1 MLIIFTEKAIIF
13 YYVIDP
19 NKIRTAKNKIDT
31 GYLNGIQYGKT
42 ENVFKILTKDTG
54 YLNGIHGEKK
64 NVFKI
69 RTKDTGYLNGI
80 HWREKKREC
89 TDINRHYFPFY

>member
-1 MLIIFTEKAIIF
+1 
-13 YYVIDP
+13 VIDP

-54 YLNGIHGEKK
+54 YLKTAFM
-64 NVFKI
+64 V
-69 RTKDTGYLNGI
+69 
-80 HWREKKREC
+80 KKR
-89 TDINRHYFPFY
+89 TFSK

>member
-54 YLNGIHGEKK
+54 YLKTAFM
-64 NVFKI
+64 V
-69 RTKDTGYLNGI
+69 
-80 HWREKKREC
+80 KKR
-89 TDINRHYFPFY
+89 TFSK